1 MRPQTIEL
9 NDNEVLVTITKDYLL
24 VTVDGQSYRRPR
36 NLHQLLGL
44 NVATAKALAEK
55 IRKEI
60 K

>member
-24 VTVDGQSYRRPR
+24 VTVEGQSYRRPI